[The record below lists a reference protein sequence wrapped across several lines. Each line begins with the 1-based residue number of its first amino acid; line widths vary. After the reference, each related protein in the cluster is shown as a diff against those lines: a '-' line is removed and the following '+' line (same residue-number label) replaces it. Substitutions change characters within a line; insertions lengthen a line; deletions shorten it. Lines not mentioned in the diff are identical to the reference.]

1 MTRDQAQK
9 IANDIFDAAE
19 SAGHLSKDL
28 VADAIFNSWHKQT
41 ADNRKWTSTLDHM
54 LAAKEIIKNVGLDTC
69 AFFQPNVLENAIIAN
84 ALMQAGLSDTPRFV
98 RDMQLDD

>member
-28 VADAIFNSWHKQT
+28 VVDAIFNSWHKQT
-41 ADNRKWTSTLDHM
+41 SM
-54 LAAKEIIKNVGLDTC
+54 
-69 AFFQPNVLENAIIAN
+69 
-84 ALMQAGLSDTPRFV
+84 ALMPYNADPHYIGTMIQAGGFSHTPRFT
-98 RDMQLDD
+98 RNSDMQLDD

>member
-1 MTRDQAQK
+1 MTREQAAK

-41 ADNRKWTSTLDHM
+41 ASIRPSSYYVISEGRDLV
-54 LAAKEIIKNVGLDTC
+54 AAAIMSGVG
-69 AFFQPNVLENAIIAN
+69 NAGTID
-84 ALMQAGLSDTPRFV
+84 LLKDPRT
-98 RDMQLDD
+98 

>member
-1 MTRDQAQK
+1 MTRDQAQR

-41 ADNRKWTSTLDHM
+41 ASIRPSSYYVITEGHHL
-54 LAAKEIIKNVGLDTC
+54 LAS
-69 AFFQPNVLENAIIAN
+69 AI
-84 ALMQAGLSDTPRFV
+84 MSGTEWAGMTDLLKDR
-98 RDMQLDD
+98 

>member
-41 ADNRKWTSTLDHM
+41 ADNRKWASTLGPMTATAVMASPDPSRY
-54 LAAKEIIKNVGLDTC
+54 LV
-69 AFFQPNVLENAIIAN
+69 FV
-84 ALMQAGLSDTPRFV
+84 SDNT
-98 RDMQLDD
+98 